1 MSNRAYKKYLK
12 RQEEKKKVQKVAAEN
27 KDKEKIEWLEKMLA
41 AYLHETKI
49 PSSQACLMREETV
62 LPKNIFAIMLRD
74 EAAETCVPIK
84 LVLQEAD
91 AKKECADLNNPS
103 YGLYYYE
110 KIVQEGP
117 IRETKY
123 WFEHHEKRAKLADT
137 HPDVQYL
144 FNLSHEICRA
154 NHQSDAEAVKE
165 GIEAMT
171 EFMQKYHDLT
181 DKEVSDLAGNAKK

>member
-1 MSNRAYKKYLK
+1 MSNRAYKKHLK
-12 RQEEKKKVQKVAAEN
+12 RQEEKKKIQKVAAEN
-27 KDKEKIEWLEKMLA
+27 RDKEKIEWLEKMLA

-62 LPKNIFAIMLRD
+62 LPKNLFVLYD
-74 EAAETCVPIK
+74 EDMRATKI
-84 LVLQEAD
+84 VLQESE
-91 AKKECADLNNPS
+91 AKEH
-103 YGLYYYE
+103 GTQYE

-117 IRETKY
+117 VRETKY

-154 NHQSDAEAVKE
+154 NHLSDAEAVKE

-181 DKEVSDLAGNAKK
+181 DKEVSDLAGNSKK